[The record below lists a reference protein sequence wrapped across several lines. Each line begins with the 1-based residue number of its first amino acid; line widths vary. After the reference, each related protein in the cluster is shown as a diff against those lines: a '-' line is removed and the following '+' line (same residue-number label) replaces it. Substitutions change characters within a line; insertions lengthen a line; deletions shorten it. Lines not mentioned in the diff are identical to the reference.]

1 MNYSLFALLA
11 LFVVANAL
19 QNGQAIGT
27 CQTVGAISCY
37 SGTQGFITCS
47 NDVIV
52 YRDCDPGTVCQEG
65 PSGPYCT
72 LGGPSCNV
80 QIDVTLIPVN
90 TEPLPV
96 YRLGPQVVVSSDY
109 LCDIIKN
116 VAPDAQLSAF
126 GDQGASAAFDGDRLV
141 AFVHPATGESRVF
154 PTLECVEPGEG
165 FSEKATTAAAQFAS
179 DTSLFP
185 ADDTVLVV
193 GNPITL
199 SGSQSPCEG
208 NASVPEEYLAFVS
221 LGRQINGIPVY
232 GPGTQATIAIDANGK
247 IQAFAH
253 RYRPA
258 YITNQVIVPNP
269 PDQVVQSII
278 NNLSNSCTR
287 DNITIESVVV
297 SYYDNGND
305 TIQPVYSYSGSIP
318 ASDNASTHGLI
329 AGSISVGNLS
339 QPIEPI
345 PQTDYPSN
353 APAGFN
359 KYARD
364 LQLTSRGVNGSTV
377 GRYVVRADS
386 PDWLNSATAF
396 IESLESAS
404 SLGGTLSFT
413 DDQYLAAVPDMF
425 ISQKNSFINSVQIAL
440 NEVHGNWGEFSTYK
454 SNGDIVTLAEIGAAG
469 GLGADAGGCLAYWIL
484 HSCEVIPTQTDE
496 PTSFDVWWQ
505 IFQGLHS
512 VMGYRTD
519 MWINDNVTSNFGLW
533 VGLGAGVVPA
543 WFLEV
548 ATNSLYGP
556 NDLLYTDS
564 NRGISEPLGRPSS
577 VSVCGHVD
585 DTAHEI
591 AGLEKP
597 TCLFEFWLDN

>member
-1 MNYSLFALLA
+1 MKPTLVILLSLFITAT
-11 LFVVANAL
+11 AL
-19 QNGQAIGT
+19 QDGDVVGT
-27 CQTVGAISCY
+27 CNTVGAISCY
-37 SGTQGFITCS
+37 EGTEGFITCS
-47 NDVIV
+47 NGDIV
-52 YRDCDPGTVCQEG
+52 YRDCDPGTICVG
-65 PSGPYCT
+65 PDGGPYCAIS
-72 LGGPSCNV
+72 GCNV
-80 QIDVTLIPVN
+80 QIDVNIIPVT
-90 TEPLPV
+90 TEPMPV
-96 YRLGPQVVVSSDY
+96 YQLGEQVVVPSDY
-109 LCDIIKN
+109 LCDIITN

-141 AFVHPATGESRVF
+141 AFVHPTTGESRVF
-154 PTLECVEPGEG
+154 PTLQWLEPGEG
-165 FSEKATTAAAQFAS
+165 LSEIASTIAAQFAS
-179 DTSLFP
+179 DTTLFP
-185 ADDTVLVV
+185 ADDTTLVV

-199 SGSQSPCEG
+199 SGSQSPCQG
-208 NASVPEEYLAFVS
+208 NATDSEEYLGFVS
-221 LGRQINGIPVY
+221 LGRQVNGIPVY
-232 GPGTQATIAIDANGK
+232 GPGTQATIAVDAKGN

-258 YITNQVIVPNP
+258 FVTKQYIVPNS
-269 PDQVVQSII
+269 PDQVAQSIV
-278 NNLSNSCTR
+278 NDLSNTCTR
-287 DNITIESVVV
+287 DTINIESVVV
-297 SYYDNGND
+297 SYYDNGNN
-305 TIQPVYSYSGSIP
+305 TLQPVFTYSGSIP
-318 ASDNASTHGLI
+318 ASSNASTHGLI

-339 QPIEPI
+339 QPITPI

-353 APAGFN
+353 APAGFY

-364 LQLTSRGVNGSTV
+364 LRVASRGVNTSTV

-386 PDWLNSATAF
+386 PDWLSSATAF
-396 IESLESAS
+396 ILSLESAS

-425 ISQKNSFINSVQIAL
+425 TTQKNSYINSVQIAL

-454 SNGDIVTLAEIGAAG
+454 QDGDIVTLAEMGAAG
-469 GLGADAGGCLAYWIL
+469 GLGADAGGSLAYWIL

-505 IFQGLHS
+505 IFHGMHS
-512 VMGYRTD
+512 VVGYRTD

-556 NDLLYTDS
+556 NDLMYNDV
-564 NRGISEPLGRPSS
+564 NRGISEPMGRPSS

-585 DTAHEI
+585 DTACEI
-591 AGLEKP
+591 GGIGNP